1 MERDT
6 ERGGLFFGFSASVIK
21 LSHVKDR
28 WSWCPVCMC
37 VQALAREADVTHPT
51 LHTRIIEPCP

>member
-1 MERDT
+1 MKGGRESDG

-28 WSWCPVCMC
+28 WSWCPVCVC
-37 VQALAREADVTHPT
+37 VYLCVEALASAD
-51 LHTRIIEPCP
+51 